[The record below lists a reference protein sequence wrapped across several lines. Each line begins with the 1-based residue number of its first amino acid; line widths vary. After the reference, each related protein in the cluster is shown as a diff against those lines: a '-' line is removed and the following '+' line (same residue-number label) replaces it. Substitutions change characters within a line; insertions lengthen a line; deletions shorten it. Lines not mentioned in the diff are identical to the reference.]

1 MPPSTNISSVP
12 FARENAIAEIRDF
25 NRFYT
30 RVIGALD
37 GSLLGSAFSLTEARV
52 LYDLGR
58 AESTET
64 SQLRELLGLDRGY
77 LSRILAGFER
87 SGLIRRE
94 RSSRDRRRHV
104 LRLSGKGRRA
114 LDDLERRSDEQ
125 AAELLDSLGD
135 TDKARMLGGMV
146 AIRGVLGGAS
156 GEAAQFELR
165 APREGELGWIV
176 SRHGTLY
183 SRFYGWDR
191 DFEALV
197 AEIVA
202 TFAKDQAGDR
212 GRAWIA
218 DVADA
223 PAGSVLCMPKDE
235 STAQLRL
242 LLVEPWARGMGI
254 GGALVDAC
262 VRFARESG
270 YRRLT
275 LWTNDVLVEAR
286 RIYEA
291 AGFELVAESPHH
303 SFGKQLVGQDW
314 ELVLR

>member
-1 MPPSTNISSVP
+1 VP
-12 FARENAIAEIRDF
+12 AARDVAIAEIREF

-30 RVIGALD
+30 RVIGVLD
-37 GSLLGSAFSLTEARV
+37 DGPLGSEFSLTEARV

-58 AESTET
+58 AERTET
-64 SQLRELLGLDRGY
+64 SELRELLGLDRGY
-77 LSRILAGFER
+77 LSRILARFES

-94 RSSRDRRRHV
+94 RSSRDRRRQV
-104 LRLSGKGRRA
+104 IRLSAKGRGA
-114 LDDLERRSDEQ
+114 LDDLERRSEGQ

-135 TDKARMLGGMV
+135 SDKAQLLGGMV
-146 AIRGVLGGAS
+146 AIRGALDAS
-156 GEAAQFELR
+156 PGDAARFELR

-183 SRFYGWDR
+183 SCFYGWDS

-202 TFAKDQAGDR
+202 TFANGAGDR
-212 GRAWIA
+212 ERAWIA
-218 DVADA
+218 DVAGA

-235 STAQLRL
+235 DTAQLRL

-254 GGALVDAC
+254 GAALVDAC
-262 VRFARESG
+262 LDFARESG
-270 YRRLT
+270 YRRLM

-291 AGFELVAESPHH
+291 AGFELVAENAHH
-303 SFGKQLVGQDW
+303 SFGKQLVGQSW
-314 ELVLR
+314 ELELR

>member
-1 MPPSTNISSVP
+1 VP

-30 RVIGALD
+30 RVIGVLD
-37 GSLLGSAFSLTEARV
+37 DGLLGSPFSLTEARV

-58 AESTET
+58 AERTET
-64 SQLRELLGLDRGY
+64 SELRELLGLDRGY
-77 LSRILAGFER
+77 LSRILARFER

-94 RSSRDRRRHV
+94 RAPRDRRRQV
-104 LRLSGKGRRA
+104 IRLSAKGRHA
-114 LDDLERRSDEQ
+114 LDDLERRSEEQ
-125 AAELLDSLGD
+125 AAELLDSLRD
-135 TDKARMLGGMV
+135 PEKAQLLGGMV
-146 AIRGVLGGAS
+146 AIRAALDASPGGA
-156 GEAAQFELR
+156 ARFELR

-183 SRFYGWDR
+183 SRFYGWDS

-202 TFAKDQAGDR
+202 TFAKGQAGDR

-218 DVADA
+218 DVAGA
-223 PAGSVLCMPKDE
+223 PAGSVLCMPRDE

-262 VRFARESG
+262 VGFARESG

-275 LWTNDVLVEAR
+275 LWTNDVLVEAP

-291 AGFELVAESPHH
+291 AGFQLIAESPHH
-303 SFGKQLVGQDW
+303 SFGHQLVGQDW
-314 ELVLR
+314 ELALD